1 MQTKLEVEAGN
12 WKGIVQIGWHG
23 FELPAGTLM
32 DGWVLVKGVLEKQ
45 ERPSLRVNKGK
56 IQLADK

>member
-1 MQTKLEVEAGN
+1 MQTKLEVEAGS

-32 DGWVLVKGVLEKQ
+32 DGWVLVEGVLEKQ
-45 ERPSLRVNKGK
+45 ERSATSFFKGK
-56 IQLADK
+56 